1 MKDILRTL
9 IALLISFVG
18 TLLTFYVS
26 LYVLL
31 YLPVKDIYDCY
42 MQDILTLRILFI
54 DVVKIFLS
62 ATVGGAVWVVF
73 DIVAGF
79 FKVGG
84 FPYLLFELRDM
95 IWNKDSESMEK

>member
-1 MKDILRTL
+1 MKDILRTV
-9 IALLISFVG
+9 IALIISFTG
-18 TLLTFYVS
+18 TLLTIFVS

-31 YLPVKDIYDCY
+31 YRPMRDIYECY
-42 MQDILTLRILFI
+42 MQDTLTLRILFI
-54 DVVKIFLS
+54 DGAKIFLS

-79 FKVGG
+79 FKTGG

-95 IWNKDSESMEK
+95 IYKREK